1 MGKSTLFNA
10 LTASKNAEA
19 ANFPFCTIDPNIG
32 IVDVVDERLDKLT
45 ELSKSKKKIYTNITF
60 VDIAGLVKGA
70 SKGEGLGNK
79 FLSHIREVDAI
90 IHLVRCFDSEKITH
104 VNSKIN
110 PVEDLETIKTE
121 IILSDID
128 IIQKKL
134 EKGKKKLLEEKQ
146 IKILEEKL
154 NQLNEGKEIFINGS
168 DEKKFLSSLGLLSIK
183 PKIIVCN
190 VDEESLANGN
200 AFTKEVQNKYSN
212 EKVVTICADI
222 EDQIMGLDNS
232 ERETFMKEIG
242 LNKTG
247 LNQLIKEGY
256 ELLNL
261 DTFFTSGPE
270 ESRAWTVEKNTPAP
284 KAASVI
290 HTDFEK
296 KFLTTL
302 GLLSIKPK
310 IIVCNVD
317 EESLA
322 TGNAFTE
329 DVKRKYT
336 AEKIV
341 TICADI
347 EDQIMGLDNNER
359 ETFMKEIGL
368 NKTGLNQLIKEGYD
382 LLNLD
387 TFFTSGPEESRA
399 WTIEKNTLAPQ
410 AASVIHTDFEK
421 NFIRAE
427 AVTCE
432 DFIKFGSAEKC
443 KENGKLR
450 IEGKDYIVKDGD
462 VLYFR
467 VNP

>member
-1 MGKSTLFNA
+1 MGFKCGIVGLPNVGKSTLFNA

-32 IVDVVDERLDKLT
+32 IVDVVDDRLDQ
-45 ELSKSKKKIYTNITF
+45 LSKLSNSKKKIYTNITF

-90 IHLVRCFDSEKITH
+90 IHLVRCFESDQITH

-128 IIQKKL
+128 VIQKKL
-134 EKGKKKLLEEKQ
+134 DKGKKKLLDEKE

-154 NQLNEGKEIFINGS
+154 SQLNEGNEVTSNDQTEI
-168 DEKKFLSSLGLLSIK
+168 KFLSSLGLLSIK

-190 VDEESLANGN
+190 VDEESLAEGN
-200 AFTKEVQNKYSN
+200 IFTKSIKEAHPN
-212 EKVVTICADI
+212 EKIVTICADI
-222 EDQIMGLDNS
+222 EDQIMGLDNN

-242 LNKTG
+242 LSKTG

-270 ESRAWTVEKNTPAP
+270 ESRAWTV
-284 KAASVI
+284 
-290 HTDFEK
+290 K
-296 KFLTTL
+296 K
-302 GLLSIKPK
+302 S
-310 IIVCNVD
+310 
-317 EESLA
+317 
-322 TGNAFTE
+322 
-329 DVKRKYT
+329 
-336 AEKIV
+336 
-341 TICADI
+341 
-347 EDQIMGLDNNER
+347 
-359 ETFMKEIGL
+359 
-368 NKTGLNQLIKEGYD
+368 
-382 LLNLD
+382 
-387 TFFTSGPEESRA
+387 
-399 WTIEKNTLAPQ
+399 TLAPK

-427 AVTCE
+427 TVTCE
-432 DFIKFGSAEKC
+432 DFIKYGSAEKC

>member
-1 MGKSTLFNA
+1 MGFKCGIVGLPNVGKSTLFNA

-32 IVDVVDERLDKLT
+32 IVDVVDERLDQLTKL
-45 ELSKSKKKIYTNITF
+45 SNSKKKIYTNITF

-90 IHLVRCFDSEKITH
+90 VHLVRCFESDKITH

-110 PVEDLETIKTE
+110 PLDDLETIKTE
-121 IILSDID
+121 IILSDLD
-128 IIQKKL
+128 IVQKKL
-134 EKGKKKLLEEKQ
+134 EKGKKKLLEEKEV
-146 IKILEEKL
+146 KILEDKL
-154 NQLNEGKEIFINGS
+154 KQLNDGKEVVSNNK
-168 DEKKFLSSLGLLSIK
+168 EEEKFLTTLGLLSIK

-190 VDEESLANGN
+190 VDEDSLAKGN
-200 AFTKEVQNKYSN
+200 SYTESVKKNYSE
-212 EKVVTICADI
+212 EKVVSICADI
-222 EDQIMGLDNS
+222 EDQIMGLDKN

-296 KFLTTL
+296 
-302 GLLSIKPK
+302 
-310 IIVCNVD
+310 
-317 EESLA
+317 
-322 TGNAFTE
+322 
-329 DVKRKYT
+329 
-336 AEKIV
+336 
-341 TICADI
+341 
-347 EDQIMGLDNNER
+347 
-359 ETFMKEIGL
+359 
-368 NKTGLNQLIKEGYD
+368 
-382 LLNLD
+382 
-387 TFFTSGPEESRA
+387 
-399 WTIEKNTLAPQ
+399 
-410 AASVIHTDFEK
+410 

-427 AVTCE
+427 TVSCE
-432 DFIKFGSAEKC
+432 DFIKYGSAEKC

>member
-1 MGKSTLFNA
+1 MGFKCGIVGLPNVGKSTLFNA

-32 IVDVVDERLDKLT
+32 IVDVIDERLDKLT
-45 ELSKSKKKIYTNITF
+45 KLSNSKKKVYTNITF

-90 IHLVRCFDSEKITH
+90 IHLVRCFESEKITH
-104 VNSKIN
+104 VNSNIN

-128 IIQKKL
+128 IVQKKL

-146 IKILEEKL
+146 VKILEEKL
-154 NQLNEGKEIFINGS
+154 NQLNEGKEISVNDV

-200 AFTKEVQNKYSN
+200 AFTEVVKKKYSN

-270 ESRAWTVEKNTPAP
+270 ESRAWTVEKNTLAP
-284 KAASVI
+284 KAA
-290 HTDFEK
+290 
-296 KFLTTL
+296 
-302 GLLSIKPK
+302 
-310 IIVCNVD
+310 
-317 EESLA
+317 
-322 TGNAFTE
+322 
-329 DVKRKYT
+329 R
-336 AEKIV
+336 
-341 TICADI
+341 
-347 EDQIMGLDNNER
+347 
-359 ETFMKEIGL
+359 
-368 NKTGLNQLIKEGYD
+368 
-382 LLNLD
+382 
-387 TFFTSGPEESRA
+387 
-399 WTIEKNTLAPQ
+399 
-410 AASVIHTDFEK
+410 VIHTDFEK

-443 KENGKLR
+443 RENGKLR

>member
-1 MGKSTLFNA
+1 MGFKCGIVGLPNVGKSTLFNA

-32 IVDVVDERLDKLT
+32 IVDVLDERLDSLSK
-45 ELSKSKKKIYTNITF
+45 LSKSKKKIYTNITF

-90 IHLVRCFDSEKITH
+90 IHLVRCFDSDKITH
-104 VNSKIN
+104 VSSEIN
-110 PVEDLETIKTE
+110 PLNDLETIKTE
-121 IILSDID
+121 IILADID

-134 EKGKKKLLEEKQ
+134 EKNKKKLISKKEIE
-146 IKILEEKL
+146 ILEKKLEQL
-154 NQLNEGKEIFINGS
+154 NQGQDDVSKDI
-168 DEKKFLSSLGLLSIK
+168 DENKLLSSIGLLSIK

-190 VDEESLANGN
+190 VDEESLETG
-200 AFTKEVQNKYSN
+200 NKYTQTVKSN
-212 EKVVTICADI
+212 YQKEKIAIICADI
-222 EDQIMGLDNS
+222 EDQIMGLD
-232 ERETFMKEIG
+232 K
-242 LNKTG
+242 
-247 LNQLIKEGY
+247 
-256 ELLNL
+256 
-261 DTFFTSGPE
+261 
-270 ESRAWTVEKNTPAP
+270 
-284 KAASVI
+284 
-290 HTDFEK
+290 
-296 KFLTTL
+296 
-302 GLLSIKPK
+302 
-310 IIVCNVD
+310 
-317 EESLA
+317 
-322 TGNAFTE
+322 
-329 DVKRKYT
+329 
-336 AEKIV
+336 
-341 TICADI
+341 
-347 EDQIMGLDNNER
+347 NER

-368 NKTGLNQLIKEGYD
+368 NKTGLMLLIKKGYD
-382 LLNLD
+382 LLDLE

-399 WTIEKNTLAPQ
+399 WTVKKNTLAPQ

>member
-1 MGKSTLFNA
+1 MGFKCGIVGLPNVGKSTLFNA

-32 IVDVVDERLDKLT
+32 IVDVIDNRLDKLT
-45 ELSKSKKKIYTNITF
+45 NLSNSKKKIYTNITF

-90 IHLVRCFDSEKITH
+90 IHLVRCFESDKITH

-110 PVEDLETIKTE
+110 PVDDLETIKTE
-121 IILSDID
+121 ITLSDIEV
-128 IIQKKL
+128 IQKKL
-134 EKGKKKLLEEKQ
+134 DKGKKKILDEK
-146 IKILEEKL
+146 
-154 NQLNEGKEIFINGS
+154 
-168 DEKKFLSSLGLLSIK
+168 EKKFLSNLGLLSIK

-190 VDEESLANGN
+190 VDEESLAKGN
-200 AFTKEVQNKYSN
+200 SFTENIKKNHPN
-212 EKVVTICADI
+212 EKIVIICADI
-222 EDQIMGLDNS
+222 EDQIMGLDSN
-232 ERETFMKEIG
+232 ERENFMKEIG

-270 ESRAWTVEKNTPAP
+270 ESRAWTVK
-284 KAASVI
+284 
-290 HTDFEK
+290 
-296 KFLTTL
+296 
-302 GLLSIKPK
+302 
-310 IIVCNVD
+310 
-317 EESLA
+317 
-322 TGNAFTE
+322 
-329 DVKRKYT
+329 
-336 AEKIV
+336 
-341 TICADI
+341 
-347 EDQIMGLDNNER
+347 
-359 ETFMKEIGL
+359 
-368 NKTGLNQLIKEGYD
+368 
-382 LLNLD
+382 
-387 TFFTSGPEESRA
+387 
-399 WTIEKNTLAPQ
+399 KNTLAPK

-427 AVTCE
+427 TVTCE
-432 DFIKFGSAEKC
+432 DFFKYGSAEKC

>member
-1 MGKSTLFNA
+1 MGFKCGIVGLPNVGKSTLFNA

-32 IVDVVDERLDKLT
+32 IVDVVDKRLDQISK
-45 ELSKSKKKIYTNITF
+45 LSKSKKKIYTNITF

-90 IHLVRCFDSEKITH
+90 IHLIRCFDSDKITH
-104 VNSKIN
+104 VNSEIN
-110 PVEDLETIKTE
+110 PLNDLEIIKTE

-128 IIQKKL
+128 LIGKKL
-134 EKGKKKLLEEKQ
+134 EKSKKKFLTEKELEILKKKLD
-146 IKILEEKL
+146 
-154 NQLNEGKEIFINGS
+154 QLNKGLDISIDNVEENT
-168 DEKKFLSSLGLLSIK
+168 FLSNLGLLSIK

-190 VDEESLANGN
+190 VDESSLSEG
-200 AFTKEVQNKYSN
+200 NKYT
-212 EKVVTICADI
+212 EIVKKKYIEQKIVTICADI
-222 EDQIMGLDNS
+222 EDQLTGLEKD
-232 ERETFMKEIG
+232 EKETFMREIG
-242 LNKTG
+242 LDKTG

-270 ESRAWTVEKNTPAP
+270 ESRAWTIKKNTIAP
-284 KAASVI
+284 K
-290 HTDFEK
+290 
-296 KFLTTL
+296 
-302 GLLSIKPK
+302 
-310 IIVCNVD
+310 
-317 EESLA
+317 
-322 TGNAFTE
+322 
-329 DVKRKYT
+329 
-336 AEKIV
+336 
-341 TICADI
+341 
-347 EDQIMGLDNNER
+347 
-359 ETFMKEIGL
+359 
-368 NKTGLNQLIKEGYD
+368 
-382 LLNLD
+382 
-387 TFFTSGPEESRA
+387 
-399 WTIEKNTLAPQ
+399 

-427 AVTCE
+427 TVTCE
-432 DFIKFGSAEKC
+432 DFIKFGSVEKC

>member
-1 MGKSTLFNA
+1 MGFKCGIVGLPNVGKSTLFNA

-32 IVDVVDERLDKLT
+32 VVDVIDERLNH
-45 ELSKSKKKIYTNITF
+45 LSKLSNSKKKIYTNITF

-90 IHLVRCFDSEKITH
+90 IHLVRCFESEKITH
-104 VNSKIN
+104 VNSQIDPRN
-110 PVEDLETIKTE
+110 DLEIIKTE

-128 IIQKKL
+128 IIEKKL
-134 EKGKKKLLEEKQ
+134 EKNKKKGLTDKELQIFKNKLDQLNQGQNVTLANEEEN
-146 IKILEEKL
+146 KIL
-154 NQLNEGKEIFINGS
+154 
-168 DEKKFLSSLGLLSIK
+168 SSIGLLSIK

-190 VDEESLANGN
+190 VDESSLDSG
-200 AFTKEVQNKYSN
+200 NKYTEIVKSKYPE
-212 EKVVTICADI
+212 EKIVIICADI
-222 EDQIMGLDNS
+222 EDQIMGLDRN

-270 ESRAWTVEKNTPAP
+270 ESRAWTVKKNTPAQ
-284 KAASVI
+284 K
-290 HTDFEK
+290 
-296 KFLTTL
+296 
-302 GLLSIKPK
+302 
-310 IIVCNVD
+310 
-317 EESLA
+317 
-322 TGNAFTE
+322 
-329 DVKRKYT
+329 
-336 AEKIV
+336 
-341 TICADI
+341 
-347 EDQIMGLDNNER
+347 
-359 ETFMKEIGL
+359 
-368 NKTGLNQLIKEGYD
+368 
-382 LLNLD
+382 
-387 TFFTSGPEESRA
+387 
-399 WTIEKNTLAPQ
+399 

-427 AVTCE
+427 AVSCE
-432 DFIKFGSAEKC
+432 DFIKFGSMERC

>member
-1 MGKSTLFNA
+1 MGFKCGIVGLPNVGKSTLFNA

-32 IVDVVDERLDKLT
+32 IVDVIDERLDQLAKL
-45 ELSKSKKKIYTNITF
+45 SNSKKKIYTNITF

-104 VNSKIN
+104 VNSKIS
-110 PVEDLETIKTE
+110 PSSDLETIKTE
-121 IILSDID
+121 IVLSDLD
-128 IIQKKL
+128 IVQKKL
-134 EKGKKKLLEEKQ
+134 EKGKKKLLENKQ

-154 NQLNEGKEIFINGS
+154 NQLDKNQEVKINNEEEN
-168 DEKKFLSSLGLLSIK
+168 KFLSSIGLLSIK

-190 VDEESLANGN
+190 VDEENLSKGN
-200 AFTKEVQNKYSN
+200 QYTEEVQNKYPN
-212 EKVVTICADI
+212 EKIIKICADI
-222 EDQIMGLDNS
+222 EDQLSGLDKN
-232 ERETFMKEIG
+232 EKEAFM
-242 LNKTG
+242 
-247 LNQLIKEGY
+247 Q
-256 ELLNL
+256 
-261 DTFFTSGPE
+261 D
-270 ESRAWTVEKNTPAP
+270 
-284 KAASVI
+284 
-290 HTDFEK
+290 
-296 KFLTTL
+296 
-302 GLLSIKPK
+302 
-310 IIVCNVD
+310 
-317 EESLA
+317 
-322 TGNAFTE
+322 
-329 DVKRKYT
+329 
-336 AEKIV
+336 
-341 TICADI
+341 
-347 EDQIMGLDNNER
+347 
-359 ETFMKEIGL
+359 IGL

-382 LLNLD
+382 LLKLD

-399 WTIEKNTLAPQ
+399 WTVRKNTIAPK

-427 AVTCE
+427 AVSCE
-432 DFIKFGSAEKC
+432 DFIKYGSAEKC

>member
-1 MGKSTLFNA
+1 MWL
-10 LTASKNAEA
+10 
-19 ANFPFCTIDPNIG
+19 IG
-32 IVDVVDERLDKLT
+32 DWINYLNYLIQ
-45 ELSKSKKKIYTNITF
+45 KKIYTNITF

-90 IHLVRCFDSEKITH
+90 IHLVRCFESDKITH

-110 PVEDLETIKTE
+110 PVDDLETIKTE

-134 EKGKKKLLEEKQ
+134 EKGKKKLLDEKE

-154 NQLNEGKEIFINGS
+154 QQLNEGNEIKIN
-168 DEKKFLSSLGLLSIK
+168 DEKENQFLFSLGLLSAK

-190 VDEESLANGN
+190 VDEESLVKGN
-200 AFTKEVQNKYSN
+200 DLTKGVKSKYLN

-222 EDQIMGLDNS
+222 EDQIMGLDNN
-232 ERETFMKEIG
+232 EKEAFMKEIG
-242 LNKTG
+242 LDKTG

-270 ESRAWTVEKNTPAP
+270 ESRAWTVK
-284 KAASVI
+284 
-290 HTDFEK
+290 
-296 KFLTTL
+296 
-302 GLLSIKPK
+302 
-310 IIVCNVD
+310 
-317 EESLA
+317 
-322 TGNAFTE
+322 
-329 DVKRKYT
+329 
-336 AEKIV
+336 
-341 TICADI
+341 
-347 EDQIMGLDNNER
+347 
-359 ETFMKEIGL
+359 
-368 NKTGLNQLIKEGYD
+368 
-382 LLNLD
+382 
-387 TFFTSGPEESRA
+387 
-399 WTIEKNTLAPQ
+399 KNTLAPK

-427 AVTCE
+427 TVTCE
-432 DFIKFGSAEKC
+432 DFIKYGSAEKC

-450 IEGKDYIVKDGD
+450 IEGKDYVVKDGD

-467 VNP
+467 VNPWPYFFHA

>member
-1 MGKSTLFNA
+1 MGFKCGIVGLPNVGKSTLFNA

-19 ANFPFCTIDPNIG
+19 ANFPFCTINPNIG
-32 IVDVVDERLDKLT
+32 IVDVVDERLDQLTKL
-45 ELSKSKKKIYTNITF
+45 SNSKKKIYTSITF

-79 FLSHIREVDAI
+79 FLSHIKEVDAI
-90 IHLVRCFDSEKITH
+90 IHLVRCFESDKITH

-110 PVEDLETIKTE
+110 PVDDLETIKTE
-121 IILSDID
+121 IILSDLD

-134 EKGKKKLLEEKQ
+134 EKGKKKLLGEKE
-146 IKILEEKL
+146 IKILEDKL
-154 NQLNEGKEIFINGS
+154 KQLNDGKEVFAN
-168 DEKKFLSSLGLLSIK
+168 DKNEEKFLNTLGLLSIK

-190 VDEESLANGN
+190 VDEESVVKGN
-200 AFTKEVQNKYSN
+200 SFTESVKKNYSE

-222 EDQIMGLDNS
+222 EDQIMGLDKN

-261 DTFFTSGPE
+261 DTFFTSGLE

-296 KFLTTL
+296 
-302 GLLSIKPK
+302 
-310 IIVCNVD
+310 
-317 EESLA
+317 
-322 TGNAFTE
+322 
-329 DVKRKYT
+329 
-336 AEKIV
+336 
-341 TICADI
+341 
-347 EDQIMGLDNNER
+347 
-359 ETFMKEIGL
+359 
-368 NKTGLNQLIKEGYD
+368 
-382 LLNLD
+382 
-387 TFFTSGPEESRA
+387 
-399 WTIEKNTLAPQ
+399 
-410 AASVIHTDFEK
+410 

-427 AVTCE
+427 TVTCE
-432 DFIKFGSAEKC
+432 DFIKYGSAEKC